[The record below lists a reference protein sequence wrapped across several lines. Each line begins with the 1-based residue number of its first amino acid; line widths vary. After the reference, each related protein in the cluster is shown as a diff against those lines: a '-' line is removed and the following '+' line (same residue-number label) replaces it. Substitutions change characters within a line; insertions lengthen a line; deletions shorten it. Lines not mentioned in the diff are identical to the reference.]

1 MKIKSTL
8 LVASALLGMTSAVSL
23 GQTNVPTNETSY
35 ISGKITI
42 PAPKVRKGA
51 DVASSSF
58 ERSVSI
64 ATTIRQVVDSTNKT
78 NTKTGIIT
86 YKDAFKTYAFGNR
99 ELLQLGLGTNNV
111 KGYSLVAT
119 NPFQQFSF
127 SQLGFAAKKGTNF
140 TTVSGISVGW
150 NDQFYTEDSAYT
162 LVDSNAVNPKRV
174 YSKENYAGIVQLNVA
189 LGPFTGL
196 SAIGNYRET
205 LQTKVA
211 IGTTNTNYYSVS
223 VGGNISQ
230 IWADYD

>member
-35 ISGKITI
+35 ISGRITI

-51 DVASSSF
+51 DAASSSF
-58 ERSVSI
+58 ERSVTI
-64 ATTIRQVVDSTNKT
+64 ATTIRQVVDSTYKT

-86 YKDAFKTYAFGNR
+86 YKDAFKVYAFGNK

-111 KGYSLVAT
+111 GGYSLVAT
-119 NPFQQFSF
+119 NRFQQFSF

-140 TTVSGISVGW
+140 TTVSGISAGW
-150 NDQFYTEDSAYT
+150 NDGLYTSDTAEN
-162 LVDSNAVNPKRV
+162 SNGD
-174 YSKENYAGIVQLNVA
+174 YLKENYAGFAQLIGG

-196 SAIGNYRET
+196 SAIGSYKES
-205 LQTKVA
+205 LAKVVF
-211 IGTTNTNYYSVS
+211 GTGTNKTTNTYYSTSVS
-223 VGGNISQ
+223 GSISQ
-230 IWADYD
+230 FWSPPQP